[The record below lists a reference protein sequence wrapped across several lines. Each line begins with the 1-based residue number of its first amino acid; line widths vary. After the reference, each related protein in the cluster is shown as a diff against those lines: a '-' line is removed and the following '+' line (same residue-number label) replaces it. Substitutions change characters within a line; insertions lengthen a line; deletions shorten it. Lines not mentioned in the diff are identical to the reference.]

1 MAKKIGSAK
10 EVTLIEVL
18 MVILIVGV
26 IVVLI
31 IPAMADRQKIE
42 MINEELLPTVKTIQQ
57 KNEEFR
63 AEYDDYAFDISQL
76 NLQELSEKKYFTYS
90 LTDSTIDATTT
101 KEFGK
106 EGVTVRYNFLND
118 AWTIEGPEGV
128 IDRSWLP

>member
-18 MVILIVGV
+18 LVILIVGV

-57 KNEEFR
+57 KNEEFQ

-118 AWTIEGPEGV
+118 TWTIEGPEGV